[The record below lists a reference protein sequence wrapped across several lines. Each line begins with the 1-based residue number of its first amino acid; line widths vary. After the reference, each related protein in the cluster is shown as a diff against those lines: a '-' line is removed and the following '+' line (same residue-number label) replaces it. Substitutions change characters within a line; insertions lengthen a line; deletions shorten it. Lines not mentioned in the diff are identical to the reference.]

1 MPSEKPAEFGKI
13 TIPGIWN
20 DSVACAPSVFQSE
33 YNYGNSFYSFKAG
46 LVHFIFVNPYSPS
59 DINSEQYK
67 FLTDDF
73 KNINRART
81 PWVIIV
87 THCPFYS
94 SNRAHYEE
102 AQTVDMRVST
112 VRDYIILSII
122 TNLFFKIVI
131 IIIFTLIKH

>member
-13 TIPGIWN
+13 IIPGIWN
-20 DSVACAPSVFQSE
+20 NSVACAPSVFQSE

-112 VRDYIILSII
+112 VRDYNILSII
-122 TNLFFKIVI
+122 TNYSLK
-131 IIIFTLIKH
+131 LL